1 MAWYFRYKLGDDI
14 IKFINYLFFFL
25 LVIVVG
31 WYVNKE
37 VKYDDV
43 NKVVKSVNIV
53 EENTIRSAIEKVYDA
68 VYVIESY
75 SIDGGSSIGSGFAY
89 KIDTKYGY
97 ILTNYHVVKDS
108 DSITIIDNKGEEFT
122 AKLLGYDELM
132 DLAVLATDK
141 DTITLVASLSSTSIN
156 IGDTVFTVG
165 SPEGTQYKGTVTK
178 GIVSGLNREV
188 KMNLGNEEY
197 IMNVMQTDA
206 AINPGNSGG
215 PLVNINGEVIG
226 INSLKIVQNEIEGM
240 GFAIPIEEVMLYTD
254 RLEQGKEIK
263 RPYIGLELKNTM
275 SGIVVSNIKMDAVK
289 SDLSINDVIVSVD
302 DVVVKDVIHFRYLLY
317 KHSIGDQIKIKY
329 IRDNKECT
337 TNILL
342 TK

>member
-1 MAWYFRYKLGDDI
+1 MAWYFKYKLGDDI

-68 VYVIESY
+68 VYVIEAY
-75 SIDGGSSIGSGFAY
+75 SIDGGNSIGSGFVY
-89 KIDTKYGY
+89 KLDNKYGY

-108 DSITIIDNKGEEFT
+108 DSITIIDSKGEEFT

-132 DLAVLATDK
+132 DLAVLSTDK
-141 DTITLVASLSSTSIN
+141 DTITLVASLSSSSIN

-275 SGIVVSNIKMDAVK
+275 SGIVISNIKMDAVK

-337 TNILL
+337 TKILL

>member
-275 SGIVVSNIKMDAVK
+275 SGIVISNIKMDAVK

>member
-329 IRDNKECT
+329 IRDTKECT
-337 TNILL
+337 TKILL

>member
-1 MAWYFRYKLGDDI
+1 M
-14 IKFINYLFFFL
+14 
-25 LVIVVG
+25 G
-31 WYVNKE
+31 WYVNKDIKNDE
-37 VKYDDV
+37 LD
-43 NKVVKSVNIV
+43 KVVKSVNIT
-53 EENTIRSAIEKVYDA
+53 EENTIKSAIEKVYDA
-68 VYVIESY
+68 VYVIEAY

-89 KIDTKYGY
+89 KIDNKYGY
-97 ILTNYHVVKDS
+97 ILTNYHVVKNS
-108 DSITIIDNKGEEFT
+108 DSITIIDSKGEEFT

-141 DTITLVASLSSTSIN
+141 DTITLVASLCTNSAIN

-188 KMNLGNEEY
+188 KMNLGSDEY

-240 GFAIPIEEVMLYTD
+240 GFAIPIEEVMLYTE
-254 RLEQGKEIK
+254 RLEKGEEIK
-263 RPYIGLELKNTM
+263 RPYFGLELKNTR
-275 SGIVVSNIKMDAVK
+275 SGVMISNISHDAIK
-289 SDLSINDVIVSVD
+289 SDLAINDIIVSVD
-302 DVVVKDVIHFRYLLY
+302 DTVVKDVIHFRYLLY

-329 IRDNKECT
+329 IRDKQESLT
-337 TNILL
+337 SVLL

>member
-68 VYVIESY
+68 VYVIEAY

-108 DSITIIDNKGEEFT
+108 DSITIIDSKGEEFT

-337 TNILL
+337 TKILL

>member
-1 MAWYFRYKLGDDI
+1 M
-14 IKFINYLFFFL
+14 

-31 WYVNKE
+31 WYVNKDIKNDE
-37 VKYDDV
+37 LD
-43 NKVVKSVNIV
+43 KVVKSVNIT
-53 EENTIRSAIEKVYDA
+53 EENTIKSAIEKVYDA
-68 VYVIESY
+68 VYVIEAY

-89 KIDTKYGY
+89 KIDNKYGY
-97 ILTNYHVVKDS
+97 ILTNYHVVKNS
-108 DSITIIDNKGEEFT
+108 DSITIIDSKGEEFI

-132 DLAVLATDK
+132 DLAVLSTDK
-141 DTITLVASLSSTSIN
+141 DTVTLVASLGTNSTIN

-188 KMNLGNEEY
+188 KMNLGSEEY

-240 GFAIPIEEVMLYTD
+240 GFAIPIEEVMLYTE
-254 RLEQGKEIK
+254 RLEKGQEIK
-263 RPYIGLELKNTM
+263 RPYFGLELKNTM
-275 SGIVVSNIKMDAVK
+275 AGVIISNISYDAIK
-289 SDLSINDVIVSVD
+289 SDLAINDIIVSVD
-302 DVVVKDVIHFRYLLY
+302 DTNVKDVIHFRYLLY

-329 IRDNKECT
+329 IRDKQEGT
-337 TNILL
+337 TSVLL